1 MNERPKARVYRN
13 SAKNTG
19 INPTPLGISI
29 MQQLLLRARGA
40 DRPRVLPR
48 GRGHVYT
55 ACGPR
60 NSMPRGKAE
69 LNEDG
74 VTSRVVRMEIPRLE
88 SW

>member
-1 MNERPKARVYRN
+1 MNEDPKLG
-13 SAKNTG
+13 STGILPENTG
-19 INPTPLGISI
+19 INPTPLGIST

-69 LNEDG
+69 LNEDDI
-74 VTSRVVRMEIPRLE
+74 TSRVVRMEIPRLE